1 MRVETWERR
10 AEIPLLLLALAF
22 LVAYA
27 WPIVDPQLDR
37 DLETFL
43 LATTWTVWG
52 TFAIDFAG
60 RLVLAEARR
69 EYAVRHW
76 YDVALITLP
85 MLRPL
90 RLLRLLAFLRIL
102 NRTAT
107 GSLAGRVAIY
117 VVGAAV
123 MSVGLG
129 ALAILDAERDAEG
142 ANITNLG
149 DAVWWATTTVTTVGY
164 GDHFPVTTTG
174 RFVAVA
180 LMLMGI
186 ALVGSITAAVAAWLI
201 GHVEVAATEE

>member
-1 MRVETWERR
+1 M
-10 AEIPLLLLALAF
+10 
-22 LVAYA
+22 
-27 WPIVDPQLDR
+27 
-37 DLETFL
+37 
-43 LATTWTVWG
+43 
-52 TFAIDFAG
+52 
-60 RLVLAEARR
+60 
-69 EYAVRHW
+69 RHW
-76 YDVALITLP
+76 YDVAMITLP

-90 RLLRLLAFLRIL
+90 RLLRLLALLRIL
-102 NRTAT
+102 NRTAA
-107 GSLAGRVAIY
+107 GSLAGRVSTY

-123 MSVGLG
+123 MAVLLG
-129 ALAILDAERDAEG
+129 ALAVLDAERDARD

-201 GHVEVAATEE
+201 GNVDRDVDERAQS